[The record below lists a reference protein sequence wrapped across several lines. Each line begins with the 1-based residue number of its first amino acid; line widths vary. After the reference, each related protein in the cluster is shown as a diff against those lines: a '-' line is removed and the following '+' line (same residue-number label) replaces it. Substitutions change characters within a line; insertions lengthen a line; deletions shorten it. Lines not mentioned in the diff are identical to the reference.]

1 MSLLGIGVEDDSE
14 NSWITKLKNNNN
26 KKKKH
31 KKQKYTQDITLTTC
45 RKERNSL
52 FSS

>member
-1 MSLLGIGVEDDSE
+1 MSLVGIGVEDDSE
-14 NSWITKLKNNNN
+14 NSWITKLKNKN
-26 KKKKH
+26 KKTH